1 MNYVSGSFTPYSKR
15 NSVNT
20 TGRPHISLC
29 LPQHHDYHK
38 QQDHEQQNALNN
50 SQGQMTLML
59 HRNDPISPRMSR
71 DMALL
76 GCAGCDQPSQCHT
89 KKFMGDWRGLQPCP
103 VCLLPVQPSRLPC
116 SCLRLIE
123 VMEWIQGEDLSKC
136 LPRAKHHLQ
145 GQCRT
150 GHQPLQVTVTGC
162 SWLIT
167 DHGTWIQ
174 LLPSTHTT
182 LPSIQNQQQ
191 EELTPIHLSLPTF
204 PIPHHSLIQG
214 RWGRGLIPPSSHPLQ
229 PHQWNTGKYRSTQN
243 IGMKPRKYYSIPQI
257 HFSYCLRWSL
267 LLGYCDTVK
276 FMGNRLTPSTPKRRG
291 TINTSL
297 FLILLP
303 SAFGLFSSTFLL
315 YPPIIGTAKYNQ
327 HLSFFSRQPLREQ
340 KASPGWTLAVP
351 SSSSRLQ
358 CSAPQAEICCSH

>member
-1 MNYVSGSFTPYSKR
+1 MLWITAKAKWPSCCTGMIPFHPEWVGIWHCWGVQAVINHHSATQRSLWVTDGVFSHVLCVSYLF
-15 NSVNT
+15 N
-20 TGRPHISLC
+20 L
-29 LPQHHDYHK
+29 
-38 QQDHEQQNALNN
+38 
-50 SQGQMTLML
+50 
-59 HRNDPISPRMSR
+59 
-71 DMALL
+71 
-76 GCAGCDQPSQCHT
+76 
-89 KKFMGDWRGLQPCP
+89 P
-103 VCLLPVQPSRLPC
+103 VCHVAVWGWLKSWSESKGKTLASACPAPSTTCSVSVVLATNPSRWQSQAALGWSQTMAPESNSCQAPTPRSHQFKTNNRRNWLQSTSPC
-116 SCLRLIE
+116 
-123 VMEWIQGEDLSKC
+123 
-136 LPRAKHHLQ
+136 
-145 GQCRT
+145 
-150 GHQPLQVTVTGC
+150 QPF
-162 SWLIT
+162 
-167 DHGTWIQ
+167 
-174 LLPSTHTT
+174 PS
-182 LPSIQNQQQ
+182 
-191 EELTPIHLSLPTF
+191 
-204 PIPHHSLIQG
+204 HSLIQG
-214 RWGRGLIPPSSHPLQ
+214 RWGRGLTPPSSHPLQ

-315 YPPIIGTAKYNQ
+315 YPPIIATAKYNQ